1 MTAFRVF
8 LSRLKG
14 LLGGGRADAAL
25 DEDIEAHLAFL
36 KARRAT
42 LDKEL
47 LTAVTADIDW
57 NRKAKLLKSVPGV
70 GPVLCVTLLA
80 ELPELSSEQIDRY
93 IAAGVVV
100 PVQSDHG
107 PLFRD
112 IDLARLH
119 LVADLAEGYHLDE
132 EALNLVLSLV
142 DQLHGL
148 RGDMRAILDA
158 LAREPV
164 ETRVRLKTA
173 IREVRLM
180 VRG

>member
-1 MTAFRVF
+1 MTR
-8 LSRLKG
+8 RL
-14 LLGGGRADAAL
+14 
-25 DEDIEAHLAFL
+25 HTLA
-36 KARRAT
+36 
-42 LDKEL
+42 E
-47 LTAVTADIDW
+47 V
-57 NRKAKLLKSVPGV
+57 
-70 GPVLCVTLLA
+70 LA

-148 RGDMRAILDA
+148 RGDMRAMLDA
-158 LAREPV
+158 VAREPV
-164 ETRVRLKTA
+164 ETRMRLKTA
-173 IREVRLM
+173 IREVRVV